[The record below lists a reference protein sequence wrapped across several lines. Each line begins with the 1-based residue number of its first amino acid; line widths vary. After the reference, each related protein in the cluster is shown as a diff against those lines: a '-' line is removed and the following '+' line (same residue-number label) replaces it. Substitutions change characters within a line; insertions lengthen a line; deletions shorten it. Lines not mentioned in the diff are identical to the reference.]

1 MISKINLLASALL
14 GIGLAGPALCGPI
27 VDRASAAA
35 ALAESGDS
43 PAALEEMDAVMA
55 EIWDMSPDIVIRTAL
70 LVTDP
75 AAGFGIYNPRPDGPY
90 KAGEAIQIYAEPQG
104 FGYGSPAEGLYS
116 MGFFVDLR
124 VTDAQGAVL
133 GELPNAADLEI
144 TSRYKNREFQA
155 NIAYTLNG
163 VEPGK
168 YVLETTLR
176 DKNSS
181 KIGRF
186 ETIVEFAE

>member
-1 MISKINLLASALL
+1 MISKFSMVATAMLGFGAL
-14 GIGLAGPALCGPI
+14 PALSGPI
-27 VDRASAAA
+27 ADNAASAA
-35 ALAESGDS
+35 ALAETGDI

-55 EIWDMSPDIVIRTAL
+55 AIWDASPDILIRNSL

-90 KAGEAIQIYAEPQG
+90 KAGDPINIYAEPQG

-124 VTDAQGAVL
+124 VTDSTGAVL

-155 NIAYTLNG
+155 NITYTLNG
-163 VEPGK
+163 VSPGI
-168 YVLETTLR
+168 YTLETTLR
-176 DKNSS
+176 DKNSN

-186 ETIVEFAE
+186 ETLVEFAE